1 MPRYRASVPMVTAS
15 DGSPT
20 RVTSSPLSRPPSAP
34 TTATITKISRI
45 GSLCR
50 YSTPSRAL
58 DIPSID
64 STDRSISPLMMIRA
78 IGSVM
83 IAISPVV
90 RPRLKKLFDD
100 RNCGETLL
108 PNSTIATTTTTR
120 PVSQRSAG
128 LNRAGRTRARSS
140 SSSTAGAPPSQGRGQ
155 LDRDDAVQHNG
166 QDQQGAR
173 DRLVPVGRDAEHV
186 QGRVDRLQQ
195 PAADGRAHHA
205 AAAAEDGH
213 PADAHRRH
221 HLQFVAGPGGV
232 VEGAVA

>member
-100 RNCGETLL
+100 RNSGETLL
-108 PNSTIATTTTTR
+108 PKMTIAITTTTS
-120 PVSQRSAG
+120 PVSHR
-128 LNRAGRTRARSS
+128 RAGRSRALRSS
-140 SSSTAGAPPSQGRGQ
+140 RSTAGTPPSQRGGQ
-155 LDRDDAVQHNG
+155 LERDDAVQHDG
-166 QDQQGAR
+166 QDQQEAG
-173 DRLVPVGRDAEHV
+173 DGLVPVG
-186 QGRVDRLQQ
+186 
-195 PAADGRAHHA
+195 
-205 AAAAEDGH
+205 
-213 PADAHRRH
+213 
-221 HLQFVAGPGGV
+221 
-232 VEGAVA
+232 